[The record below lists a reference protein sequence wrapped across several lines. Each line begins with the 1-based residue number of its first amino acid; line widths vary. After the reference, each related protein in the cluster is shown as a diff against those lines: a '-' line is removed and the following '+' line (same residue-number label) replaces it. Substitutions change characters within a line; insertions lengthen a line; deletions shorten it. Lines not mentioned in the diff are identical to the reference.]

1 MNTSFSKKRHIS
13 ESNQRLENRF
23 LSEQGTQSVSATTS
37 SAPTISSI
45 EILNDVLTP
54 SGRDEENI
62 SVDGGIFFANCDANS
77 NTKNVL
83 TLNYKKLDADL
94 VKQAIGNDT
103 SIAVM
108 YLSGDTPYT
117 VHEQPIKN
125 YDPMI
130 RFVFPTSKVP
140 NISEIEKFAVVVKK
154 GNKVHKY
161 NGKGVYTI
169 VKPFMFY

>member
-1 MNTSFSKKRHIS
+1 MKKVVR
-13 ESNQRLENRF
+13 
-23 LSEQGTQSVSATTS
+23 LSEQDLVRLVKRVISEQDTQGV
-37 SAPTISSI
+37 PVISSI
-45 EILNDVLTP
+45 GILNDVLTP
-54 SGRDEENI
+54 SDIDGENI
-62 SVDGGIFFANCDANS
+62 SVNGGLFFANCDANS
-77 NTKNVL
+77 NTKNVKY
-83 TLNYKKLDADL
+83 LNNKKLDADL
-94 VKQAIGNDT
+94 VKQAIGDDT

-108 YLSGDTPYT
+108 YLSGDTSYT

-125 YDPMI
+125 YNPMI

>member
-1 MNTSFSKKRHIS
+1 MNTSFSKKRHIL
-13 ESNQRLENRF
+13 ESNQRLENRH

-94 VKQAIGNDT
+94 VKQAIGDDT
-103 SIAVM
+103 SIAVLYM
-108 YLSGDTPYT
+108 SGGTPYI
-117 VHEQPIKN
+117 VYEQPIKN

-130 RFVFPTSKVP
+130 RFDFPTSKVP
-140 NISEIEKFAVVVKK
+140 NMSDIKEFAVAVRKGKK
-154 GNKVHKY
+154 IHKF

-169 VKPFMFY
+169 VKPFMF